1 MFSESREINSYYSR
15 IIRTTEK
22 EKLQII
28 FLKKKIVKEAALYSL
43 LLIYILHIDLIRN
56 VMHNIYTYVH

>member
-1 MFSESREINSYYSR
+1 MTRIN
-15 IIRTTEK
+15 IIV
-22 EKLQII
+22 
-28 FLKKKIVKEAALYSL
+28 KKIVPILSDYDDDNNNISFLVNSVKEAALYSL